1 MITNLRMELFQALV
15 HSMIDGSKK
24 MRQCPFSALCFVI
37 IISLWC
43 TGEPIKM
50 IKMQLGYKSLIVNM
64 HQNRGQSSMDTKMQ
78 DDAGCGD
85 SSKMINLLLLL
96 LLPLL

>member
-1 MITNLRMELFQALV
+1 
-15 HSMIDGSKK
+15 MIDGSKK

-43 TGEPIKM
+43 IGEPIKM
-50 IKMQLGYKSLIVNM
+50 IKMQLGYKSLNVNM
-64 HQNRGQSSMDTKMQ
+64 HQNRGQSSMDTKMEV
-78 DDAGCGD
+78 DAGCGD
-85 SSKMINLLLLL
+85 SLKMIHLLLLLL

>member
-1 MITNLRMELFQALV
+1 
-15 HSMIDGSKK
+15 
-24 MRQCPFSALCFVI
+24 
-37 IISLWC
+37 
-43 TGEPIKM
+43 M

-64 HQNRGQSSMDTKMQ
+64 HQNRGQSSMDTKME

-85 SSKMINLLLLL
+85 SSKMIHLLLLVL